1 MSYLLDALNKAEQ
14 AKRNQKLPTLDPVQ
28 RIPGTPGTRKW
39 ILLSVSVLVLINI
52 GGLWYFYW
60 PDKIEPVMVS
70 ETVLDIPESNQV
82 VKASENVSVEETEPV
97 HISELPLDI
106 QRQIP
111 NLTISSHIHSSTPS
125 LRMVGINKRN
135 YHEGDTIAQG
145 LTLVS
150 ITENGV
156 ILAFLHYKFSV
167 PLSGYSDPSI

>member
-28 RIPGTPGTRKW
+28 RIPRSPGTRKW

-52 GGLWYFYW
+52 GGLWYFNL
-60 PDKIEPVMVS
+60 PVKIEPATIS
-70 ETVLDIPESNQV
+70 ETELDIPISTVITAREHV
-82 VKASENVSVEETEPV
+82 VIEETGPV

-111 NLTISSHIHSSTPS
+111 SLTFSSHIHSSTPS
-125 LRMVGINKRN
+125 LRMVGINKRT

-150 ITENGV
+150 ITEDGV
-156 ILAFLHYKFSV
+156 VLAYLHYKFTV
-167 PLSGYSDPSI
+167 PLSGF

>member
-28 RIPGTPGTRKW
+28 RIPRSPGTRKW

-52 GGLWYFYW
+52 GGLWYFNL
-60 PDKIEPVMVS
+60 PVKIEPAMVS
-70 ETVLDIPESNQV
+70 ETELDIPISNPVITARERV
-82 VKASENVSVEETEPV
+82 VIEETGPV

-111 NLTISSHIHSSTPS
+111 NLTFSSHIHSSTPS
-125 LRMVGINKRN
+125 LRMVGINKRT

-150 ITENGV
+150 ITEDGV
-156 ILAFLHYKFSV
+156 VLAYLHYKFTV
-167 PLSGYSDPSI
+167 PLSGF

>member
-28 RIPGTPGTRKW
+28 RIPRSPGTRKW

-52 GGLWYFYW
+52 GGLWYFNW
-60 PDKIEPVMVS
+60 PDKTEPTMVS
-70 ETVLDIPESNQV
+70 ETELDIPKSNPV
-82 VKASENVSVEETEPV
+82 ITASESVVVEETGPV

-111 NLTISSHIHSSTPS
+111 SLTFSSHIHSSTPS
-125 LRMVGINKRN
+125 LRMVGINKRT

-150 ITENGV
+150 ITEDGV
-156 ILAFLHYKFSV
+156 VLAYLHYKFTV
-167 PLSGYSDPSI
+167 PLSGF